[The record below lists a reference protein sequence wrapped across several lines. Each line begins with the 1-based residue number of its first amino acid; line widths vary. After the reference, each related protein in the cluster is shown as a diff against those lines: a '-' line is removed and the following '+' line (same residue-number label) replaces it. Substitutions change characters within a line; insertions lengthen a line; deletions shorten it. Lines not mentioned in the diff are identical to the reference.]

1 MAAKVSII
9 GQIAEVKRLIGEVEK
24 RYDQMVSA
32 GKMRR
37 EEAEMLMVCIHAVLK
52 TLEFCQQHKAG
63 FEEYLA
69 AKKAGTA

>member
-1 MAAKVSII
+1 MSKISIV
-9 GQIAEVKRLIGEVEK
+9 GQIAEVRRLIGDLEQ
-24 RYDQMVSA
+24 RYGQLVNA

-37 EEAEMLMVCIHAVLK
+37 EEAEMLMQRIHAVLK

-69 AKKAGTA
+69 AKKAGAA

>member
-1 MAAKVSII
+1 MSAKISII
-9 GQIAEVKRLIGEVEK
+9 GQIAEAKRLIGGLEK
-24 RYDQMVSA
+24 RYGQLVNS

-37 EEAEMLMVCIHAVLK
+37 DEAELLMQRLHAILK
-52 TLEFCQQHKAG
+52 TLEFCQQNKSG